1 MTGNKNGKMETTP
14 LRIGIAGCGKVA
26 RYHAR
31 FIQEQSDAQLVGVAD
46 VSQDAAR
53 AFAAE
58 YNIPVVK
65 ESITSLLD
73 DASLDVLHVVTP
85 PAYHYQC
92 ARAALDRGVHV
103 FLEKPMAFTAA
114 EVTDLYERAAAA
126 GVLLC
131 PDFIH
136 LFHPRMRQLLGTLE
150 SGKLG
155 KPVHVESRLCINL
168 EEETP
173 DLREAIGLHW
183 SHLLPGGMLRD
194 YASHALYL
202 ALYFAGWPNQ
212 IQVTSRAGGILPQ
225 GLPDHL
231 TVQIDGTQCTA
242 TVLLSCGIKPS
253 SLGVRVLCEQGSA
266 EASFDTQ
273 TLLVRGRSPLPRR
286 IALATSNFTDSWRL
300 STTAAGNIVNY
311 LRGKV
316 VPYAGLRSLLPVFYA
331 SIRNC
336 DLPPIRRELASAVS
350 LTEETIFANAPQ
362 VAREGVC
369 SPSAQTDL
377 RHEEKILITGAGG
390 YIGKAVVTALTQNGY
405 YVRALVRPTSSVEIL
420 KRLGVEIVLGDV
432 RCFEDV
438 NAAAA
443 GMDLV
448 VHLAAGLRGSDKFVV
463 DSSVQGTQNVSR
475 AALLQRV
482 KRVIYMSSMSVYDVA
497 AMKNRQTIR
506 EDSPLEENAEIRGA
520 YSLGKRRAEDIALAH
535 LADKSPAWTIL
546 RPSQVVGRG
555 GDPAGAAG
563 WMLGRT
569 LVCLSSPRKR
579 LLVIQVEDVAAAV
592 LQIIEHEN
600 TRGKIYTLS
609 QPERITLRQYV
620 NACIR
625 PQQHGLRAIYVPY
638 WFAMLGVAAAKA
650 AKKLLGRGPSLNRR
664 RLLSVYRNLNADCER
679 LRQDTGWQPAPG
691 LLQRLGAAAEGRVI
705 EEQAAISQ
713 VTAGD

>member
-1 MTGNKNGKMETTP
+1 MTGNTDGKMETKP
-14 LRIGIAGCGKVA
+14 CLRIGITGCGKVA

-31 FIQEQSDAQLVGVAD
+31 FIKEQNDAQLVGVAD
-46 VSQDAAR
+46 VAQDAAR

-65 ESITSLLD
+65 ESVTSLLD
-73 DASLDVLHVVTP
+73 DVPLDVLHVVTP

-136 LFHPRMRQLLGTLE
+136 LFHPRMRELLAAVE

-194 YASHALYL
+194 YAAHALYL
-202 ALYFAGWPNQ
+202 ALYFAGWPSQ

-225 GLPDHL
+225 GLPHHL

-242 TVLLSCGIKPS
+242 TVLLSCGIRPS
-253 SLGVRVLCEQGSA
+253 SLGVRVLCERGSA

-273 TLLVRGRSPLPRR
+273 TVLVRGQSPLPRR

-300 STTAAGNIVNY
+300 STTAVSNIANY

-316 VPYAGLRSLLPVFYA
+316 VPYAGLRSLLPAFYA
-331 SIRNC
+331 SVRNS

-350 LTEETIFANAPQ
+350 MAEEAIFANAPH
-362 VAREGVC
+362 VATQGVC

-377 RHEEKILITGAGG
+377 RYNEKVLVTGAAG
-390 YIGKAVVTALTQNGY
+390 YIGRAAVTALVQNGY
-405 YVRALVRPTSSVEIL
+405 YVRALVRPTSSVEAL
-420 KRLGVEIVLGDV
+420 KRLGVEIVWGDV
-432 RCFEDV
+432 RSFEDV

-443 GMDLV
+443 GVDV
-448 VHLAAGLRGSDKFVV
+448 IVHLAAGLRGSDKFVV

-482 KRVIYMSSMSVYDVA
+482 KHVIYMSSMSVHDMT
-497 AMKNRQTIR
+497 AMKNRQPIR
-506 EDSPLEENAEIRGA
+506 EDSPLEANAEVRGA

-535 LADKSPAWTIL
+535 LHDTSPTWTIL
-546 RPSQVVGRG
+546 RPALVVGRG
-555 GDPAGAAG
+555 GDATGAAG
-563 WMLGRT
+563 WMLGRN
-569 LVCLSSPRKR
+569 LVCISSPRKR
-579 LLVIQVEDVAAAV
+579 LLLIHVEDVAAAIV
-592 LQIIEHEN
+592 QIIQHESA
-600 TRGKIYTLS
+600 RGKIYTLS
-609 QPERITLRQYV
+609 QPEHITLRQYV
-620 NACIR
+620 NACLR
-625 PQQHGLRAIYVPY
+625 PQQDVRAVYVPY
-638 WFAMLGVAAAKA
+638 WFAMLGVAAAKT

-691 LLQRLGAAAEGRVI
+691 LLRRLGAAGESQII

-713 VTAGD
+713 MTAGD